1 MQLGYNEL
9 EVDALPT
16 QTLPDDALVVGSHL
30 PKDHYN
36 WTPQHGPQLA
46 MTTCGIED
54 LFFGGAR
61 GGGKT
66 IGMLLDFNIRVMRYG
81 RHMRG
86 VIFLRTFP
94 ELEEVLYWARQIYPQ
109 LGYQYQAG
117 PRQWKHKSGATLKTR
132 YLDRDKDADRYQGHS
147 YTWLCFDE
155 AGSWPSPEPI
165 DKIRATLRSPY
176 GVPCVIRL
184 TGNPGGVGH
193 NWLKMRYIDPAPPFT
208 PAVHV
213 HRMQDGSVAR
223 VERIFIPSTLDDN
236 LMLSQNDPNYWMRV
250 AAAAGDNPALL
261 QAWRYGNWDIVAGG
275 MFDDLWQ
282 KDVHIMEPF
291 DLPKTWRFD
300 RSFDWGSS
308 APFATLW
315 YGESNG
321 EAVQVPG
328 VGQRTYP
335 PGTLFIVAE
344 DYGWNGTPNKGL
356 KLTNAE
362 IARRVK
368 EVERAHERYKFQP
381 GPADT
386 NIYDV
391 ISNNSIARDMEKEGV
406 RWKKANKGPGSR
418 VSGWQ
423 LIRGMLKASLQ
434 QPMEEPGLFVFSTCR
449 NVIRCIPTAP
459 RDARHADDVDTTS
472 EDHIGDALRYRVLQ
486 RNIRVT
492 QGRLGGL

>member
-1 MQLGYNEL
+1 
-9 EVDALPT
+9 
-16 QTLPDDALVVGSHL
+16 
-30 PKDHYN
+30 
-36 WTPQHGPQLA
+36 
-46 MTTCGIED
+46 
-54 LFFGGAR
+54 
-61 GGGKT
+61 
-66 IGMLLDFNIRVMRYG
+66 
-81 RHMRG
+81 
-86 VIFLRTFP
+86 
-94 ELEEVLYWARQIYPQ
+94 
-109 LGYQYQAG
+109 
-117 PRQWKHKSGATLKTR
+117 
-132 YLDRDKDADRYQGHS
+132 
-147 YTWLCFDE
+147 
-155 AGSWPSPEPI
+155 
-165 DKIRATLRSPY
+165 
-176 GVPCVIRL
+176 
-184 TGNPGGVGH
+184 
-193 NWLKMRYIDPAPPFT
+193 
-208 PAVHV
+208 
-213 HRMQDGSVAR
+213 
-223 VERIFIPSTLDDN
+223 
-236 LMLSQNDPNYWMRV
+236 
-250 AAAAGDNPALL
+250 
-261 QAWRYGNWDIVAGG
+261 
-275 MFDDLWQ
+275 
-282 KDVHIMEPF
+282 MEPF